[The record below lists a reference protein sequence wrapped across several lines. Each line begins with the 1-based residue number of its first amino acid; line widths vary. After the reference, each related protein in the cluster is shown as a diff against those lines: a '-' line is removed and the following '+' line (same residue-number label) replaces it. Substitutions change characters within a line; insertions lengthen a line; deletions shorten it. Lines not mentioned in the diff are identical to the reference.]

1 MRFRPVFFI
10 LLALFCS
17 YLLAEMAA
25 LVFLWLATGQ
35 LPNEY
40 ESLILSKKGAVGN
53 VDFAYDWNLH
63 PYLGFR
69 NPSRMFDLERIQVNN
84 KPRDE
89 FWVGVFGGSVAESLV
104 GDSAVQ
110 AYLEAELVKFPTVAN
125 RRVRLLHLAHGGYK
139 QPQQLITYA
148 LYGEKIDLVIN
159 LEGVNE
165 ISDFMLG
172 HHFPFDFPVTAFRY
186 FYQDHPGQ
194 VYLKAS
200 QLLVE
205 VVHRGYWAYLYSR
218 LLQLSPLATLTIY
231 SLASLAEPLHQKLQW
246 KFVEAYRRQ
255 FLLHQPF
262 GSDEVFNQLFE
273 IWRRNLNSYLLL
285 ARGRQTPVFVFLQ
298 PNQYIENSKPF
309 SNWEVVNALSPNF
322 RALGL
327 FYSKFLEQ
335 ASDLTKRGLPVYDL
349 SQVFKLTNETVYKD
363 ACCHLNDLGNR
374 IVAEAMVRQILN
386 SDISK

>member
-1 MRFRPVFFI
+1 MRFRPVLFI

-17 YLLAEMAA
+17 YLLAEVAA

-40 ESLILSKKGAVGN
+40 ESLILSKKGAVAN

-69 NPSRMFDLERIQVNN
+69 DPSRMFDLETVQSNN
-84 KPRDE
+84 KPADE
-89 FWVGVFGGSVAESLV
+89 FWVGIFGGSVATNLA

-110 AYLEAELVKFPTVAN
+110 AILEKELKKLSQIGN
-125 RRVRLLHLAHGGYK
+125 RRIRILQLAHGGFK
-139 QPQQLITYA
+139 QPQQLITYS
-148 LYGEKIDLVIN
+148 LYGEKIDLAIS

-172 HHFPFDFPVTAFRY
+172 HHFPIDFPVTAFRY

-205 VVHRGYWAYLYSR
+205 VVHRGYWAYLNTR
-218 LLQLSPLATLTIY
+218 PLQWSPLATLMTFT
-231 SLASLAEPLHQKLQW
+231 LASVGNPLHLELQTQ
-246 KFVEAYRRQ
+246 FQRTYRRR
-255 FLLHQPF
+255 FLSQRPF
-262 GSDEVFNQLFE
+262 GSDEVFNQLFDVWE
-273 IWRRNLNSYLLL
+273 RNLQTFLAL
-285 ARGRQTPVFVFLQ
+285 ARARQTPVFIFLQ
-298 PNQYIENSKPF
+298 PNQYIEKSKPF
-309 SNWEVVNALSPNF
+309 SDWELANILSPNF
-322 RALGL
+322 RIFGM
-327 FYSKFLEQ
+327 YYTKFLEH
-335 ASDLTKRGLPVYDL
+335 ASVLGKQGLPVYDL
-349 SQVFKLTNETVYKD
+349 SQVFKLTNETVYTD
-363 ACCHLNDLGNR
+363 VCCHLNSVGNR
-374 IVAEAMVRQILN
+374 IVAEAMVGQILN